1 MTGVPLNIDWQQI
14 LLHLFNFTILFGALY
29 ILLYKPVKNFMEGRE
44 AHYADMDS
52 RAEQALA
59 DAENSKASYEQKE
72 KDFDEEI
79 RAEKSRLSKEI
90 EAERERRLT
99 AARGE
104 AENSDRR
111 RRSAWVRIAVSTVSP
126 ARPSQGSPSR
136 VNGMAGWSAR
146 TRRRSSAMV
155 TSARPGSCRG
165 RRRGPAP
172 AWRRQ

>member
-59 DAENSKASYEQKE
+59 DAENSKASYEKKE
-72 KDFDEEI
+72 KEFDEEV
-79 RAEKSRLSKEI
+79 RSEKSRMSKEI
-90 EAERERRLT
+90 EAERERRLA

-104 AENSDRR
+104 AEKIISD
-111 RRSAWVRIAVSTVSP
+111 
-126 ARPSQGSPSR
+126 ARGEAER
-136 VNGMAGWSAR
+136 EKKEITG
-146 TRRRSSAMV
+146 MV
-155 TSARPGSCRG
+155 TDAMEKLTLEQTASDAFDQFLD
-165 RRRGPAP
+165 A
-172 AWRRQ
+172 AEEADK